1 LRIYEAAMKRKSL
14 ETMLYSA
21 VGVAAMAVILVAL
34 NLVGGSV
41 KERIDLTKEKAYTL
55 SAGTRAILGKLA
67 SPVTIRFYCSQ
78 GETPTPET
86 VYLKN
91 YARRVDDL
99 LEEYRQAAHG
109 KIILQRL
116 DPEPDSDAEDSA
128 RLDGVEGQ
136 MLDTG
141 DKFYLGIAVSRL
153 DNKQAVTLDPS
164 RERLLEYDLSRAISR
179 VVTPTKPV
187 IGIMSALPLSGSQSN
202 PMMMQM
208 GQQGTP
214 PWAIFSELKGD
225 FDVREVP
232 LAAETIDPD
241 IKVLLVVHPAG
252 ISEGAQYAIDQFVL
266 RGGKLIAFVD
276 PQCLADTSR
285 QNPMMGGM
293 SSSASSLPKLFAAWG
308 LQFSESQVVADRN
321 FKMELNRG
329 DGTTQEAPAFLSVTP
344 EGINTNDITTSELDN
359 LWLPFVGA
367 FTGKPAAGL
376 TETVLLHSTKDSELT
391 DATMAK
397 FSGESILTDFKP
409 SGVEYALAVKLTGKF
424 KTAFPD
430 GQPKAE
436 GADGTNAAPAAPEL
450 KESAQTNVVVLVGD
464 ADLLYDNFALRRIQ
478 SPFGNMAM
486 AMNANLNFAQNVVE
500 QLAGDDN
507 LITVRSRA
515 VLNRPFTRVKEME
528 AAAQAKFDSKIKDLQ
543 QSQADTEQR
552 LRELQQNKSTDER
565 YILSP
570 EQRTEIEKLRKQ
582 EVEVARQLKQVQKDL
597 RREVVAMQNRIEWLN
612 IAAMPVVVTLF
623 GVLLAWRQRKRTSAK

>member
-1 LRIYEAAMKRKSL
+1 MKRKSL

>member
-1 LRIYEAAMKRKSL
+1 
-14 ETMLYSA
+14 MLYSA

-67 SPVTIRFYCSQ
+67 SPLTIRFYCSQ

-116 DPEPDSDAEDSA
+116 DPEPASDAEDSA
-128 RLDGVEGQ
+128 RLDGIEGQ

-164 RERLLEYDLSRAISR
+164 RERLLEYDLSRAITR

-187 IGIMSALPLSGSQSN
+187 IGIMSALPLSGAQNN

-208 GQQGTP
+208 GQQGPP

-232 LAAETIDPD
+232 LTAETIDPE

-252 ISEGAQYAIDQFVL
+252 ISEAAQYAIDQFVL

-276 PQCLADTSR
+276 PQCLADSSS
-285 QNPMMGGM
+285 QNPMMGGA

-359 LWLPFVGA
+359 LWLPFAGA

-397 FSGESILTDFKP
+397 FSGESILTDFKS

-430 GQPKAE
+430 GKPKAAGE
-436 GADGTNAAPAAPEL
+436 DSTNAAPAAPEL

-515 VLNRPFTRVKEME
+515 VLNRPFTRVKQME
-528 AAAQAKFDSKIKDLQ
+528 AAAQAQFDSKIKELQ

-570 EQRTEIEKLRKQ
+570 EQRTEIEKLQKQ

-597 RREVVAMQNRIEWLN
+597 RREVDAMQNRIEWLN